1 VLQANLE
8 MASGLTSDDP
18 LLLVALG
25 SKGASEDFSRQMNF
39 TETYMML
46 SILHASRS
54 IPVHAHGAGFDVK
67 DAQADVIARVFAM
80 AGLGLTLSRLVAREI
95 WRRSRLFSVSCAS
108 NQHARLRRS
117 SAKRFCGE
125 CEALDPGFE

>member
-8 MASGLTSDDP
+8 IASGLTSDDP

-39 TETYMML
+39 TEMYMML

-54 IPVHAHGAGFDVK
+54 IPVHAHGACFDVK

-80 AGLGLTLSRLVAREI
+80 AGLGLTLSRLVVREI
-95 WRRSRLFSVSCAS
+95 LEAVTTFLGLLCIEPACEIAAVEREAV
-108 NQHARLRRS
+108 LRRM
-117 SAKRFCGE
+117 R
-125 CEALDPGFE
+125 GFGSGL